1 MLENLC
7 TRDAVNATAW
17 TAVIYE
23 KEQGLVPMSVEPA
36 LAM

>member
-23 KEQGLVPMSVEPA
+23 KKGKGWFR
-36 LAM
+36 